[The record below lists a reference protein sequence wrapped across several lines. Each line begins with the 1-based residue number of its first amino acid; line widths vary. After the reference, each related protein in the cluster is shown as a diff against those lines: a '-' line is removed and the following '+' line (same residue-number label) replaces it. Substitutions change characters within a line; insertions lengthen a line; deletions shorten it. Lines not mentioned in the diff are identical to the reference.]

1 MAWYYGT
8 FACGCEGRVNIIG
21 PSKDREWKKQRAFSK
36 ECDKCYREKLE
47 KARELDNKR
56 ALKLAKE
63 MELPELEGT
72 EKQVAWANTIRQSL
86 IDKVASFIGKGDLG
100 SFDNEAKQRL
110 KDINNISVALDYVI
124 DKKVSAEFWI
134 NNRESIKWDNIE
146 FIFKDYIKDA
156 LPTDE
161 EVQEK
166 IIQQDIELE
175 SIISPKEV
183 IKPGVVEI
191 NLVDNDNVVELV
203 YQKDS
208 DFIECVRSLG
218 YRWRGK
224 WRKNITE
231 LTGSYKDR
239 MAEIGNLLL
248 NEGFSIRIY
257 DMEIRQKAISGQFE
271 REQER
276 WIIFNIEEDKLWI
289 KWEYGNNKLYNIIN
303 KLPGSKYKNGK
314 MLIDI
319 ANYEVIK
326 EFAELYNF
334 KFTKKA
340 DEKIKHYIEKM
351 KNVTVV
357 NPSQIEDKGL
367 KEDGLESILNSSRE
381 ILDDLLDN

>member
-56 ALKLAKE
+56 ALELAKE

-86 IDKVASFIGKGDLG
+86 VEKVASFIGKGDLG
-100 SFDNEAKQRL
+100 NFDNEAKQRI
-110 KDINNISVALDYVI
+110 KDINNISIVLDYVI

-191 NLVDNDNVVELV
+191 NLVDNDNAVELV
-203 YQKDS
+203 YQKDN

-367 KEDGLESILNSSRE
+367 KEEGLESILNSSRE
-381 ILDDLLDN
+381 ILDDLLDS

>member
-8 FACGCEGRVNIIG
+8 FSCGCEGRVNIIG
-21 PSKDREWKKQRAFSK
+21 PSKDRDWKKQRAFSK

-56 ALKLAKE
+56 ALELAKE
-63 MELPELEGT
+63 MELPKLEGT

-100 SFDNEAKQRL
+100 SFDNEAKQRI
-110 KDINNISVALDYVI
+110 KDINNMSVVLDYVI

-161 EVQEK
+161 EVQKK
-166 IIQQDIELE
+166 ITQQDIELE

-191 NLVDNDNVVELV
+191 NLVDNTVELV
-203 YQKDS
+203 YQKDN

-218 YRWRGK
+218 YRWKGK

-257 DMEIRQKAISGQFE
+257 NSEIRRKAISGQFE

-289 KWEYGNNKLYNIIN
+289 KWEYGNNKLYNTVK
-303 KLPGSKYKNGK
+303 KLPGSKYKDGK

-340 DEKIKHYIEKM
+340 DEKIKCYIEKM

-357 NPSQIEDKGL
+357 NPLQIEDKGL
-367 KEDGLESILNSSRE
+367 EEEGLESILNSSRE
-381 ILDDLLDN
+381 ILDDLLDS

>member
-8 FACGCEGRVNIIG
+8 FSCGCEGRVNIIG
-21 PSKDREWKKQRAFSK
+21 PSKDRDWKKQRAFSK

-56 ALKLAKE
+56 ALELAKE

-100 SFDNEAKQRL
+100 SFDNEAKQRI
-110 KDINNISVALDYVI
+110 KDINNISVVLDYVI

-166 IIQQDIELE
+166 ITQQDIELE

-191 NLVDNDNVVELV
+191 NLVDNTVELV
-203 YQKDS
+203 YQKDN

-218 YRWRGK
+218 YRWKGK

-257 DMEIRQKAISGQFE
+257 NSEIRQKAISGQFE

-340 DEKIKHYIEKM
+340 DEKIKCYIEKM

-357 NPSQIEDKGL
+357 NPLQIEDKGL
-367 KEDGLESILNSSRE
+367 EEEGLESILNSSRE
-381 ILDDLLDN
+381 ILDDLLDS

>member
-8 FACGCEGRVNIIG
+8 FSCGCEGRVNIIG

-56 ALKLAKE
+56 ALELAKE

-86 IDKVASFIGKGDLG
+86 IWKVDAFIKKGDLG
-100 SFDNEAKQRL
+100 NFDNEAKQRI
-110 KDINNISVALDYVI
+110 KDINNISIILDYVI

-146 FIFKDYIKDA
+146 FIFKNYIKDA

-191 NLVDNDNVVELV
+191 NLVDNNSVELV
-203 YQKDS
+203 YQKDN

-218 YRWRGK
+218 YRWKGK

-257 DMEIRQKAISGQFE
+257 NSEIRQKAISGQFE

-276 WIIFNIEEDKLWI
+276 WIIFNIEENKLWI
-289 KWEYGNNKLYNIIN
+289 KWEYGNNKLYTIIN

-367 KEDGLESILNSSRE
+367 EEEGLESILNSSRE

>member
-8 FACGCEGRVNIIG
+8 FSCGCEGRVNIIG
-21 PSKDREWKKQRAFSK
+21 PSKDRDWKKQRAFSK

-47 KARELDNKR
+47 KVRELDNKR
-56 ALKLAKE
+56 ALELANE
-63 MELPELEGT
+63 MELPKLEGT

-100 SFDNEAKQRL
+100 SFDNEAKQRI
-110 KDINNISVALDYVI
+110 KDINNISVVLDYVI

-166 IIQQDIELE
+166 ITQQDIELE

-191 NLVDNDNVVELV
+191 NLVDNAVELV
-203 YQKDS
+203 YQKDN

-218 YRWRGK
+218 YRWKGK

-257 DMEIRQKAISGQFE
+257 NSEIRQKAISGQFE

-303 KLPGSKYKNGK
+303 KLPGSKYKDGK

-340 DEKIKHYIEKM
+340 DEKIKCYIEKM

-357 NPSQIEDKGL
+357 NPLQIEDKGL
-367 KEDGLESILNSSRE
+367 EEEGLESILNSSRE
-381 ILDDLLDN
+381 ILDDLLDS

>member
-1 MAWYYGT
+1 
-8 FACGCEGRVNIIG
+8 
-21 PSKDREWKKQRAFSK
+21 
-36 ECDKCYREKLE
+36 
-47 KARELDNKR
+47 
-56 ALKLAKE
+56 
-63 MELPELEGT
+63 MELPKLEGT

-100 SFDNEAKQRL
+100 SFDNEAKQRI
-110 KDINNISVALDYVI
+110 KDINNMSVVLDYVI

-166 IIQQDIELE
+166 ITQQDIELE

-191 NLVDNDNVVELV
+191 NLVDNTVELV
-203 YQKDS
+203 YQKDN

-218 YRWRGK
+218 YRWKGK

-257 DMEIRQKAISGQFE
+257 NSEIRQKAISGQFE

-289 KWEYGNNKLYNIIN
+289 KWEYGNNKLYNTV
-303 KLPGSKYKNGK
+303 KNFQDQNIK
-314 MLIDI
+314 M
-319 ANYEVIK
+319 VK
-326 EFAELYNF
+326 C
-334 KFTKKA
+334 
-340 DEKIKHYIEKM
+340 
-351 KNVTVV
+351 
-357 NPSQIEDKGL
+357 
-367 KEDGLESILNSSRE
+367 
-381 ILDDLLDN
+381 

>member
-8 FACGCEGRVNIIG
+8 FSCGCEGRVNIIG

-56 ALKLAKE
+56 ALELAKE

-100 SFDNEAKQRL
+100 NFDNEAKQRI
-110 KDINNISVALDYVI
+110 KDINNISIILDYVI

-146 FIFKDYIKDA
+146 FIFKNYIKDA

-191 NLVDNDNVVELV
+191 NLVDNNSVELV
-203 YQKDS
+203 YQKDN

-218 YRWRGK
+218 YRWKGK

-257 DMEIRQKAISGQFE
+257 NSEIRQKAISGQFE

-367 KEDGLESILNSSRE
+367 EEEGLESILNSSRE
-381 ILDDLLDN
+381 ILDDLLDK